1 MGWFEAVVL
10 GIVQGLT
17 EFLPISS
24 SAHLRIVGEAFG
36 WDDPGAA
43 FTAITQIGTEAAVL
57 LYFRREIGRIIVA
70 WLGSLAGRRKGDPD
84 ARMGWLIIVG
94 SIPIVVLGLLFQDDI
109 ETTLRDLRIV
119 ATALILFSLILF
131 WADRVGA
138 KKRELDQLTIGHGI
152 AFGFAQAMAL
162 IPGVSRSGGT
172 ITMGLFLG
180 YTRAAAARYSFLLAV
195 PAVLGSGFFQAYEA
209 LTGDVEGEGVSWGP
223 TILATVI
230 AFGVGLTVIAWLL
243 RYLDRGSFTP
253 FVVYRIVVG
262 GLILGLVAAG
272 VLDAD
277 LSPYSQVGRLRS
289 RCVPTV
295 ILLRHGRT
303 TANTGGVLAGWT
315 PGVLL
320 DERGV
325 EQVGAVAQ
333 RLAQVPL
340 AAIVSSPLERCRQT
354 AEAVAAGRELTVQD
368 DDRLGEARYG
378 DWTGRTLKELVK
390 EPMWKVVQQH
400 PSAAVFPGPEGEGL
414 AQTQARAVAAVRSWN
429 AALPPDA
436 VWLACSHGDVIKS
449 ILADA
454 LGLHLDQFQ
463 RIVVDPASISVV
475 TYTETRPFVLRIND
489 SGGDV
494 SPLIPPPRKRRRRTS
509 SSDAAVGGGAGA
521 TV

>member
-10 GIVQGLT
+10 GVVQGLT

-24 SAHLRIVGEAFG
+24 SAHLRVVGSVFG

-70 WLGSLAGRRKGDPD
+70 WLGSLAGRRTGDPD

-119 ATALILFSLILF
+119 AIALVLFSLILF

-138 KKRELDQLTIGHGI
+138 KKRELEHLTVGHGI

-209 LTGDVEGEGVSWGP
+209 LTGDVEGQGVSWGP

-230 AFGVGLTVIAWLL
+230 AFAVGLTVIAWLL

-253 FVVYRIVVG
+253 FVVYRVIVG
-262 GLILGLVAAG
+262 LLILGLVGAG
-272 VLDAD
+272 VLA
-277 LSPYSQVGRLRS
+277 
-289 RCVPTV
+289 PT
-295 ILLRHGRT
+295 
-303 TANTGGVLAGWT
+303 
-315 PGVLL
+315 
-320 DERGV
+320 
-325 EQVGAVAQ
+325 
-333 RLAQVPL
+333 
-340 AAIVSSPLERCRQT
+340 
-354 AEAVAAGRELTVQD
+354 
-368 DDRLGEARYG
+368 
-378 DWTGRTLKELVK
+378 
-390 EPMWKVVQQH
+390 
-400 PSAAVFPGPEGEGL
+400 
-414 AQTQARAVAAVRSWN
+414 
-429 AALPPDA
+429 
-436 VWLACSHGDVIKS
+436 
-449 ILADA
+449 
-454 LGLHLDQFQ
+454 
-463 RIVVDPASISVV
+463 
-475 TYTETRPFVLRIND
+475 
-489 SGGDV
+489 
-494 SPLIPPPRKRRRRTS
+494 
-509 SSDAAVGGGAGA
+509 
-521 TV
+521 